1 MISRMLKTRSS
12 LGWMVFWLASQVVPG
27 MDAGAY
33 FVPILALIFVVVLL
47 LVDDDFAV
55 DDLVWLFVV
64 IRVFKRRLSLF

>member
-1 MISRMLKTRSS
+1 
-12 LGWMVFWLASQVVPG
+12 

>member
-1 MISRMLKTRSS
+1 MLKTRSS
-12 LGWMVFWLASQVVPG
+12 LGWMVFWLARSVVPG
-27 MDAGAY
+27 VDAGAY
-33 FVPILALIFVVVLL
+33 FVPVLALIFVVVLL

>member
-1 MISRMLKTRSS
+1 MD
-12 LGWMVFWLASQVVPG
+12 GVLAGQQVVPG
-27 MDAGAY
+27 MDTGAY
-33 FVPILALIFVVVLL
+33 FVPILALVFVVVLL

>member
-1 MISRMLKTRSS
+1 MD
-12 LGWMVFWLASQVVPG
+12 GVLAGQQVVPG

-33 FVPILALIFVVVLL
+33 FVPILALIFIVVLL

-55 DDLVWLFVV
+55 DDLVWLLVV